1 MASTWGTNSWGDNS
15 WQSDVITETLT
26 GLSASFSIGN
36 VVSFPEQGWGGDTWG
51 TENWGESAVDVFP
64 TGFELTSSLG
74 TIDAFP
80 ATGWGGLSWGT
91 NNYNDLTN
99 LTLTIDGFEITSSVG
114 DIEAYNEVGWGHDG
128 WGEEAWGQA
137 NDVALILTGQ
147 SATSSTGNLNPAD
160 VEGITGQEATT
171 SIGSATMIGD
181 VSVTPTGQSAT
192 ASQGSLS
199 PADVMGITG
208 QSATSS
214 VGSLSPADVM
224 GLTGVS
230 ASVSLGDVSTNSN
243 PIIDLTGQSMT
254 GSTGT
259 LNPADVFGINGNLT
273 TSPIFTANGDA
284 QLSTT
289 QKKFGTASLLVDGTG
304 DFVKSNNSNVIEGNF
319 TIEFFAYASSFA
331 QDAVIW
337 DNRVANS
344 GFAIGTN
351 TSSQVIIY
359 ADGSAVATG
368 FSGFNNNAFN
378 HIAFV
383 RNSGVLTVYVNG
395 TARGTAQTYNT
406 DYIDQPYYIGCDHTE
421 TDFFNGFVDE
431 FRASTVARYTSAF
444 TPPSSAFTVDNDTNA
459 LLHFDGANGSTTI
472 TNAVPSDFI
481 FQLST
486 NTGSLS
492 TVSDVDVIPNGQ
504 SATAS
509 VAAFGTAAG
518 FGIQAYSDVD
528 TGSNSSYT
536 DVATGSNT
544 SYTDAA

>member
-15 WQSDVITETLT
+15 WQSDLLT
-26 GLSASFSIGN
+26 VEVSGFSLSSDIGT
-36 VVSFPEQGWGGDTWG
+36 VTAFPEQGWGGKTWSAG
-51 TENWGESAVDVFP
+51 EWGEVTDNSV
-64 TGFELTSSLG
+64 ELT
-74 TIDAFP
+74 
-80 ATGWGGLSWGT
+80 GLSLSTNVGT
-91 NNYNDLTN
+91 L
-99 LTLTIDGFEITSSVG
+99 
-114 DIEAYNEVGWGHDG
+114 EAYNEVGWGRES

-137 NDVALILTGQ
+137 NDAVAELTGVEI
-147 SATSSTGNLNPAD
+147 TSSVGSISPAD
-160 VEGITGQEATT
+160 VMGVTGQGATIT
-171 SIGSATMIGD
+171 LGDSTVIGN
-181 VSVTPTGQSAT
+181 VSVTLTGQSAT
-192 ASQGSLS
+192 ASQGSLA
-199 PADVMGITG
+199 PADVMGLTGQSATSSVGSIAPADVMGLTGLSSTISLGSSDITTNPIVDLTG

-214 VGSLSPADVM
+214 VGSLSPADV
-224 GLTGVS
+224 
-230 ASVSLGDVSTNSN
+230 
-243 PIIDLTGQSMT
+243 
-254 GSTGT
+254 
-259 LNPADVFGINGNLT
+259 FGINGALT

-304 DFVKSNNSNVIEGNF
+304 DFVKSNNSDVIEDNF

-378 HIAFV
+378 HIALV
-383 RNSGVLTVYVNG
+383 RSSGVLTVYVNG

-406 DYIDQPYYIGCDHTE
+406 NYTGQPYYIGCDHTE
-421 TDFFNGFVDE
+421 SDFFNGFVDE
-431 FRASTVARYTSAF
+431 FRASTVARYTGAF

-459 LLHFDGANGSTTI
+459 LLHFDGTNGSTTI
-472 TNAVPSDFI
+472 TNAVPSDFV
-481 FQLST
+481 FELST

-492 TVSDVDVIPNGQ
+492 LQIDVDVVPDGQ
-504 SATAS
+504 LATAS
-509 VAAFGTAAG
+509 VAGFGTASG
-518 FGIQAYSDVD
+518 FGIQAFSDVD

-544 SYTDAA
+544 SYSDVA